1 MNNKTTT
8 TNTNPTPSLQ
18 GRAGEGLPSGA
29 GEGLEG
35 RLGLDL
41 GLLLT
46 PHFTLQEMVR
56 SGMALRHGID
66 NTPRP
71 EHVAALRRLCE
82 DVLEPLR
89 RRFGRIIVTSGYRSP
104 ELNRLVGGV
113 PTSQHLRG
121 EAADLHVSSQAAGQ
135 RMADYIRQNLPH
147 RQVLLEHRHG
157 TSVWW
162 VHVGR

>member
-1 MNNKTTT
+1 MTNKATT

-18 GRAGEGLPSGA
+18 GRAGEGL
-29 GEGLEG
+29 EG
-35 RLGLDL
+35 RLGLNL
-41 GLLLT
+41 GLHLT

-56 SGMALRHGID
+56 SGMALRYGLD

-113 PTSQHLRG
+113 ATSQHLRG

-135 RMADYIRQNLPH
+135 RMADYIRHNLPH
-147 RQVLLEHRHG
+147 RQVLLEHRPH